1 MSLIMA
7 IPTKQGI
14 FVSGDYRRESKYTD
28 RDSNEVMYTCHSDF
42 EQKVFRTN
50 KGHAIALAGNAKL
63 NDGTSTND
71 TVYKLIKSINRRK
84 FTIRQEIEFVKKN
97 ISPKTGDEPVALLVA
112 GYENGKQVIL
122 KTDTRD
128 EGVQDV
134 SSEDIAVIGVMG
146 VAERFVHIVPPRDT
160 LCEID
165 LVEYI
170 KFLNKTVAK
179 MLEFSKYDPM
189 VSEECDVLIIT
200 EDNARWNTSLKRLD
214 SLR

>member
-28 RDSNEVMYTCHSDF
+28 RDSNKVMCITHSDF

-50 KGHAIALAGNAKL
+50 RGHAIALAGNAKL

-71 TVYKLIKSINRRK
+71 TVCKLVKSINRRK
-84 FTIRQEIEFVKKN
+84 LTIKQEIEFVKKD
-97 ISPKTGDEPVALLVA
+97 ISAKTGDNPVALLIA
-112 GYENGKQVIL
+112 GYENGKQVIYT
-122 KTDTRD
+122 TDTRKD
-128 EGVQDV
+128 EIYDA
-134 SSEDIAVIGVMG
+134 SNDDIAVIGVMG
-146 VAERFVHIVPPRDT
+146 VAERLIHIVPPRDT

-170 KFLNKTVAK
+170 KFLNRTVAK
-179 MLEFSKYDPM
+179 MLEFSEYSPM
-189 VSEECDVLIIT
+189 VSEDCDVLVIT
-200 EDNARWNTSLKRLD
+200 EDNARWKTSLRRLD

>member
-1 MSLIMA
+1 MA

-28 RDSNEVMYTCHSDF
+28 RDSNEVMYTTHSDF

-50 KGHAIALAGNAKL
+50 KGHAIALAGNAML

-71 TVYKLIKSINRRK
+71 TVYKLVKSINRRK
-84 FTIRQEIEFVKKN
+84 LTIKQEIEFVKKD
-97 ISPKTGDEPVALLVA
+97 ISAKTGDNPVALLVA

-122 KTDTRD
+122 RTDTRE
-128 EGVQDV
+128 EGIQDV
-134 SSEDIAVIGVMG
+134 SNEDIAVIGVTG
-146 VAERFVHIVPPRDT
+146 VADKLMHLVPPRDT
-160 LCEID
+160 LSEID

-170 KFLNKTVAK
+170 RFLNKTVSK
-179 MLEFSKYDPM
+179 MLEFSKYNPM

-200 EDNARWNTSLKRLD
+200 EDNAEWKTSLRRLTA
-214 SLR
+214 LR